1 MKFAACRR
9 RVDMQK
15 RILGETQ
22 CDQCLQNTEK
32 GGFFGG
38 FDAKRTFPL
47 FLRSTHR
54 IRATLKWA
62 RSSWYDETAS
72 RAFFSCFFSMGGS
85 GAWCKC
91 SRMDWSCA
99 FKGSIV
105 GCNAILQSYTH
116 NETKRKNGNIK
127 KSFKVVKNS
136 IEEWN
141 VLHGLKRRNDAF
153 VRFAG
158 RKSTWGRK
166 QSITGMWI
174 GGNVETFRD
183 YCNDR
188 PTILVDSNRIR
199 RVSAGIPREK
209 AAYRWI
215 WRVLFRRI

>member
-1 MKFAACRR
+1 MNRFGRGSNPSNS
-9 RVDMQK
+9 
-15 RILGETQ
+15 L
-22 CDQCLQNTEK
+22 
-32 GGFFGG
+32 FGG
-38 FDAKRTFPL
+38 SFPTNPLRLSVHWSFRDSCKPRKTPIPLNLLRNAPFD
-47 FLRSTHR
+47 
-54 IRATLKWA
+54 
-62 RSSWYDETAS
+62 SS
-72 RAFFSCFFSMGGS
+72 
-85 GAWCKC
+85 
-91 SRMDWSCA
+91 
-99 FKGSIV
+99 SIV

-116 NETKRKNGNIK
+116 NETKRKNGNIE

-166 QSITGMWI
+166 QIITGMWI
-174 GGNVETFRD
+174 GGNVETFRG